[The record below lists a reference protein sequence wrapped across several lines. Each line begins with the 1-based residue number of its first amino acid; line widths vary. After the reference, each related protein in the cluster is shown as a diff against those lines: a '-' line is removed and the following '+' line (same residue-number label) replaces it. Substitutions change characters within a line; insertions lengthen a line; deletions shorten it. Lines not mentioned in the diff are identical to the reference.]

1 MTAPILTTATYN
13 FSAYMIYLPIVI
25 VLTVFVSQFLFKNSK
40 TFMID
45 IFHQKEDIA
54 MATNS
59 LFKIGFYLLNV
70 GFALCIIEFY
80 RIETMES
87 LVVNMSEKIGKFSI
101 YLGIMMLLNLLLFLK
116 GRKHAMNKIKSLK
129 MKTLLF
135 KIWMYFTFK
144 VQNKRTRG
152 DFLNL

>member
-1 MTAPILTTATYN
+1 MNATILTTATYN

-25 VLTVFVSQFLFKNSK
+25 MLTIFVSQFLFKNSK

-59 LFKIGFYLLNV
+59 LFKIGFYLLNI
-70 GFALCIIEFY
+70 GFALCIIEFFQ
-80 RIETMES
+80 IETVER
-87 LVVNMSEKIGKFSI
+87 LVVALSKKIGGFSI

-116 GRKHAMNKIKSLK
+116 GRKHAMNKDKIIKNEN
-129 MKTLLF
+129 TV
-135 KIWMYFTFK
+135 I
-144 VQNKRTRG
+144 
-152 DFLNL
+152 

>member
-1 MTAPILTTATYN
+1 MTATILTTATYN

-25 VLTVFVSQFLFKNSK
+25 TLTVFVSQFLFKNSK

-59 LFKIGFYLLNV
+59 LFKIGFYLLNI
-70 GFALCIIEFY
+70 GFAFCIIEFY
-80 RIETMES
+80 EITTVES
-87 LVVNMSEKIGKFSI
+87 LVVDMSEKIGKFSI

-116 GRKHAMNKIKSLK
+116 GRKHAMNKDKTIKNESPAL
-129 MKTLLF
+129 
-135 KIWMYFTFK
+135 
-144 VQNKRTRG
+144 
-152 DFLNL
+152 

>member
-1 MTAPILTTATYN
+1 MTATILTAATYN
-13 FSAYMIYLPIVI
+13 FSAYMIYLPVVI
-25 VLTVFVSQFLFKNSK
+25 TLTVFVSQFLFKNSK

-59 LFKIGFYLLNV
+59 LFKIGFYLLNI

-80 RIETMES
+80 EITTVES
-87 LVVNMSEKIGKFSI
+87 LVVDMSEKIGKFSI

-116 GRKHAMNKIKSLK
+116 GRKHAMNKDKMIKNENHA
-129 MKTLLF
+129 
-135 KIWMYFTFK
+135 
-144 VQNKRTRG
+144 V
-152 DFLNL
+152 